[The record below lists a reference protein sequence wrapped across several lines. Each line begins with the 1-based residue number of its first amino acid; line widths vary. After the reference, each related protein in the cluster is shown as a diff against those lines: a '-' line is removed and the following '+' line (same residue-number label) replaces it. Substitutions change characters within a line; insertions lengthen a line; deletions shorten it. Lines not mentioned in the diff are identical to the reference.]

1 VIDNDVQFDFF
12 VQKIPVSILRK
23 KVIVGRICA
32 ISNTSS
38 YCIFLF
44 NRVKSQRDFILRY
57 ITYVLFELRS
67 VHDRMIC
74 VHVHR
79 VL

>member
-1 VIDNDVQFDFF
+1 MCNSIFFF

-32 ISNTSS
+32 ISNTLS
-38 YCIFLF
+38 YMRSIFLF